1 MEELLEDEA
10 KSKNTSKSKPSLDSI
25 EEMSSKNR
33 TFFRL
38 TLITIN
44 IISFIIG
51 IYILYNNNYYLNPDF
66 KFSNYISLYF
76 FIILYSFG
84 MLSALILSFLFSLVL
99 KIIYHYKNNNSK
111 DNNINSS
118 KIDLMENEQDH
129 SQISIFILNDKQNEV
144 ALIPSTLSYFIITT
158 IGLYFIALPFAF
170 ILMIKLFQNE
180 FLRKIFSFL
189 LLYIF
194 MIINLI
200 AGLIMVLVLFYMVFI
215 KKRGNI
221 RKLDYNI
228 DNNIIENIRNEVRN
242 AMK

>member
-1 MEELLEDEA
+1 MEEILEDEA

-118 KIDLMENEQDH
+118 KNDLMENEQDH
-129 SQISIFILNDKQNEV
+129 SQISIN
-144 ALIPSTLSYFIITT
+144 
-158 IGLYFIALPFAF
+158 
-170 ILMIKLFQNE
+170 
-180 FLRKIFSFL
+180 
-189 LLYIF
+189 
-194 MIINLI
+194 IN
-200 AGLIMVLVLFYMVFI
+200 
-215 KKRGNI
+215 K
-221 RKLDYNI
+221 
-228 DNNIIENIRNEVRN
+228 
-242 AMK
+242 